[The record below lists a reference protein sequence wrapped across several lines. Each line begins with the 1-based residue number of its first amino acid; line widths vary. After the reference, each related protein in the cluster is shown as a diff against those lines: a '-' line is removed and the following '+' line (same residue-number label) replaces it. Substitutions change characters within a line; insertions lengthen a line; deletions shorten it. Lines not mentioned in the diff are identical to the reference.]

1 MEGNPAASA
10 AINNE
15 LKMLL
20 EEGELCQEV
29 GRGHFNS
36 LAIIIVIIFII
47 RGKLIIIVTMIIW
60 ILSKLISRWRSKRQ
74 EYWSLS

>member
-1 MEGNPAASA
+1 MPEG
-10 AINNE
+10 
-15 LKMLL
+15 
-20 EEGELCQEV
+20 GGV
-29 GRGHFNS
+29 GGIRHFNS
-36 LAIIIVIIFII
+36 LAIIIVIIII

>member
-29 GRGHFNS
+29 GGWVGSSVDPQISSQFALCVHRRS
-36 LAIIIVIIFII
+36 SVIC
-47 RGKLIIIVTMIIW
+47 LNV
-60 ILSKLISRWRSKRQ
+60 S
-74 EYWSLS
+74 

>member
-15 LKMLL
+15 LKKLL
-20 EEGELCQEV
+20 QEGELCQEV

-36 LAIIIVIIFII
+36 LAIIIVIIIVII
-47 RGKLIIIVTMIIW
+47 RGKLIIIVTMTI
-60 ILSKLISRWRSKRQ
+60 
-74 EYWSLS
+74 

>member
-15 LKMLL
+15 LKKLL
-20 EEGELCQEV
+20 QEGELSQEV

-36 LAIIIVIIFII
+36 LAIIIVIIII